1 MFRNSAFVLVLWA
14 IVSIVSMIASS
25 VMVNVLR
32 QKETYYVSL
41 WSYAMGRL
49 GVFDENDPLITEIM
63 KHNTI
68 PFVITNERLQVKYYH
83 LVPDAIID
91 HPTRLRNLIDNYSGD
106 GNTII
111 IQSWD
116 GGKHYVFY
124 GESLVLRMLKYFPIG
139 QMLLFVMLL
148 LLGYNV
154 YRVSNDSRQ
163 NRVWVGLAKET
174 AHQLGTPISSLL
186 GWIEYLRSQGIDP
199 DVISEMNK
207 DVTHLQKITDRFSK
221 IGSQTAENKEDKKT
235 FEMTEL
241 PSIEGSNYGRLF
253 SIKSSLISAYKQ
265 QQTAKRRGNKALR
278 RVLLLFAIVIVFMSS
293 VFGSS
298 IGKLMDVENEYNHN
312 TFYLYTENGDTDILA
327 SVLNSSES
335 GIDYYAV
342 HPYYP
347 SGDSMFTFRLAS
359 FETFSQSGYSTGLQ
373 SHGVILDE
381 SLAEGYD
388 LLAGKSELPSEEYI
402 LISDKVADD
411 LIETANLGFVDE
423 YSDLI
428 GMTCDY
434 YSISGRRLR
443 VGGVIRSGEH
453 AIYLDKL
460 AVAKGSMESSGIV
473 RVELASDFGIKLNAG
488 EAVLA
493 ITNDALLP
501 ELVLHKG
508 GRNDNHQE
516 ACVIEQMVGFI
527 YVILL

>member
-139 QMLLFVMLL
+139 QMSLFVMLL

-186 GWIEYLRSQGIDP
+186 GWIEYLHSQGIDP

-221 IGSQTAENKEDKKT
+221 IGSQTELTPANINEIVGESVMYFRRRIPRNVSLDYNGLAMAPVQANVNSALFEWVIENLLKNSLDALQGKGR
-235 FEMTEL
+235 
-241 PSIEGSNYGRLF
+241 IEVE
-253 SIKSSLISAYKQ
+253 ISASQNWINIDVRDTGKGMPKSNFKKVFEPGFS
-265 QQTAKRRGNKALR
+265 TKTRGWGLGLSLSRRIVEDYHSGKIF
-278 RVLLLFAIVIVFMSS
+278 VLESE
-293 VFGSS
+293 
-298 IGKLMDVENEYNHN
+298 IGKGT
-312 TFYLYTENGDTDILA
+312 TFRVQLKR
-327 SVLNSSES
+327 
-335 GIDYYAV
+335 YYA
-342 HPYYP
+342 
-347 SGDSMFTFRLAS
+347 
-359 FETFSQSGYSTGLQ
+359 
-373 SHGVILDE
+373 
-381 SLAEGYD
+381 
-388 LLAGKSELPSEEYI
+388 
-402 LISDKVADD
+402 
-411 LIETANLGFVDE
+411 
-423 YSDLI
+423 
-428 GMTCDY
+428 
-434 YSISGRRLR
+434 
-443 VGGVIRSGEH
+443 
-453 AIYLDKL
+453 
-460 AVAKGSMESSGIV
+460 
-473 RVELASDFGIKLNAG
+473 
-488 EAVLA
+488 
-493 ITNDALLP
+493 
-501 ELVLHKG
+501 
-508 GRNDNHQE
+508 
-516 ACVIEQMVGFI
+516 
-527 YVILL
+527 

>member
-221 IGSQTAENKEDKKT
+221 IGSQT
-235 FEMTEL
+235 EL
-241 PSIEGSNYGRLF
+241 TPVNI
-253 SIKSSLISAYKQ
+253 
-265 QQTAKRRGNKALR
+265 
-278 RVLLLFAIVIVFMSS
+278 
-293 VFGSS
+293 
-298 IGKLMDVENEYNHN
+298 NE
-312 TFYLYTENGDTDILA
+312 
-327 SVLNSSES
+327 
-335 GIDYYAV
+335 
-342 HPYYP
+342 
-347 SGDSMFTFRLAS
+347 
-359 FETFSQSGYSTGLQ
+359 
-373 SHGVILDE
+373 
-381 SLAEGYD
+381 
-388 LLAGKSELPSEEYI
+388 
-402 LISDKVADD
+402 
-411 LIETANLGFVDE
+411 
-423 YSDLI
+423 
-428 GMTCDY
+428 
-434 YSISGRRLR
+434 
-443 VGGVIRSGEH
+443 
-453 AIYLDKL
+453 
-460 AVAKGSMESSGIV
+460 
-473 RVELASDFGIKLNAG
+473 
-488 EAVLA
+488 
-493 ITNDALLP
+493 
-501 ELVLHKG
+501 
-508 GRNDNHQE
+508 
-516 ACVIEQMVGFI
+516 
-527 YVILL
+527 

>member
-1 MFRNSAFVLVLWA
+1 MLGRILNKVTAMFRNSAFVLVLWA

-139 QMLLFVMLL
+139 QLLLFVMLL

-221 IGSQTAENKEDKKT
+221 IGSQTELTPANINEIVGESVMYFRRRIPRNVSLDYNGLAMAPVQANVNSALFEWVIENLLKNSLDALQGKGR
-235 FEMTEL
+235 
-241 PSIEGSNYGRLF
+241 IEVE
-253 SIKSSLISAYKQ
+253 ISASQNWINIDVRDTGKGMPKSNFKKVFEPGFS
-265 QQTAKRRGNKALR
+265 TKTRGWGLGLSLSRRIVEDYHSGKIF
-278 RVLLLFAIVIVFMSS
+278 VLESE
-293 VFGSS
+293 
-298 IGKLMDVENEYNHN
+298 IGKGT
-312 TFYLYTENGDTDILA
+312 TFRVQLKR
-327 SVLNSSES
+327 
-335 GIDYYAV
+335 YYA
-342 HPYYP
+342 
-347 SGDSMFTFRLAS
+347 
-359 FETFSQSGYSTGLQ
+359 
-373 SHGVILDE
+373 
-381 SLAEGYD
+381 
-388 LLAGKSELPSEEYI
+388 
-402 LISDKVADD
+402 
-411 LIETANLGFVDE
+411 
-423 YSDLI
+423 
-428 GMTCDY
+428 
-434 YSISGRRLR
+434 
-443 VGGVIRSGEH
+443 
-453 AIYLDKL
+453 
-460 AVAKGSMESSGIV
+460 
-473 RVELASDFGIKLNAG
+473 
-488 EAVLA
+488 
-493 ITNDALLP
+493 
-501 ELVLHKG
+501 
-508 GRNDNHQE
+508 
-516 ACVIEQMVGFI
+516 
-527 YVILL
+527 

>member
-139 QMLLFVMLL
+139 QMSLFVMLL

-199 DVISEMNK
+199 DVVAEMNK

-221 IGSQTAENKEDKKT
+221 IGSQTELTPANINEIVGESVMYFRRRIPRNVSLDYNGLAMAPVQANVNSALFEWVIENLLKNSLDALQGKGR
-235 FEMTEL
+235 
-241 PSIEGSNYGRLF
+241 IEVE
-253 SIKSSLISAYKQ
+253 ISASQNWINIDVRDTGKGMPKSNFKKVFEPGFS
-265 QQTAKRRGNKALR
+265 TKTRGWGLGLSLSRRIVEDYHSGKIF
-278 RVLLLFAIVIVFMSS
+278 VLESE
-293 VFGSS
+293 
-298 IGKLMDVENEYNHN
+298 IGKGT
-312 TFYLYTENGDTDILA
+312 TFRVQLKR
-327 SVLNSSES
+327 
-335 GIDYYAV
+335 YYA
-342 HPYYP
+342 
-347 SGDSMFTFRLAS
+347 
-359 FETFSQSGYSTGLQ
+359 
-373 SHGVILDE
+373 
-381 SLAEGYD
+381 
-388 LLAGKSELPSEEYI
+388 
-402 LISDKVADD
+402 
-411 LIETANLGFVDE
+411 
-423 YSDLI
+423 
-428 GMTCDY
+428 
-434 YSISGRRLR
+434 
-443 VGGVIRSGEH
+443 
-453 AIYLDKL
+453 
-460 AVAKGSMESSGIV
+460 
-473 RVELASDFGIKLNAG
+473 
-488 EAVLA
+488 
-493 ITNDALLP
+493 
-501 ELVLHKG
+501 
-508 GRNDNHQE
+508 
-516 ACVIEQMVGFI
+516 
-527 YVILL
+527 

>member
-139 QMLLFVMLL
+139 QLLLFVMLL

-221 IGSQTAENKEDKKT
+221 IGSQTELTPANINEIVGESVMYFRRRIPRNVSLDYNGLAMAPVQANVNSALFEWVIENLLKNSLDALQGKGR
-235 FEMTEL
+235 
-241 PSIEGSNYGRLF
+241 IEVE
-253 SIKSSLISAYKQ
+253 ISASQNWINIDVRDTGKGMPKSNFKKVFEPGFS
-265 QQTAKRRGNKALR
+265 TKTRGWGLGLSLSRRIVEDYHSGKIF
-278 RVLLLFAIVIVFMSS
+278 VLESE
-293 VFGSS
+293 
-298 IGKLMDVENEYNHN
+298 IGKGT
-312 TFYLYTENGDTDILA
+312 TFRVQLKR
-327 SVLNSSES
+327 
-335 GIDYYAV
+335 YYA
-342 HPYYP
+342 
-347 SGDSMFTFRLAS
+347 
-359 FETFSQSGYSTGLQ
+359 
-373 SHGVILDE
+373 
-381 SLAEGYD
+381 
-388 LLAGKSELPSEEYI
+388 
-402 LISDKVADD
+402 
-411 LIETANLGFVDE
+411 
-423 YSDLI
+423 
-428 GMTCDY
+428 
-434 YSISGRRLR
+434 
-443 VGGVIRSGEH
+443 
-453 AIYLDKL
+453 
-460 AVAKGSMESSGIV
+460 
-473 RVELASDFGIKLNAG
+473 
-488 EAVLA
+488 
-493 ITNDALLP
+493 
-501 ELVLHKG
+501 
-508 GRNDNHQE
+508 
-516 ACVIEQMVGFI
+516 
-527 YVILL
+527 

>member
-221 IGSQTAENKEDKKT
+221 IGSQTELTPANINEIVGESVMYFRRRIPRNVSLDYNGLAMAPVQANVNSALFEWVIENLLKNSLDALQGKGR
-235 FEMTEL
+235 
-241 PSIEGSNYGRLF
+241 IEVE
-253 SIKSSLISAYKQ
+253 ISASQ
-265 QQTAKRRGNKALR
+265 NWINIDVRD
-278 RVLLLFAIVIVFMSS
+278 
-293 VFGSS
+293 
-298 IGKLMDVENEYNHN
+298 IGKGMPKSNFKKVFEPGFSTKTRGWGLGLSLSRRIVEDYHSGKIFVLESEIGKGT
-312 TFYLYTENGDTDILA
+312 TFRVQLKR
-327 SVLNSSES
+327 
-335 GIDYYAV
+335 YYA
-342 HPYYP
+342 
-347 SGDSMFTFRLAS
+347 
-359 FETFSQSGYSTGLQ
+359 
-373 SHGVILDE
+373 
-381 SLAEGYD
+381 
-388 LLAGKSELPSEEYI
+388 
-402 LISDKVADD
+402 
-411 LIETANLGFVDE
+411 
-423 YSDLI
+423 
-428 GMTCDY
+428 
-434 YSISGRRLR
+434 
-443 VGGVIRSGEH
+443 
-453 AIYLDKL
+453 
-460 AVAKGSMESSGIV
+460 
-473 RVELASDFGIKLNAG
+473 
-488 EAVLA
+488 
-493 ITNDALLP
+493 
-501 ELVLHKG
+501 
-508 GRNDNHQE
+508 
-516 ACVIEQMVGFI
+516 
-527 YVILL
+527 

>member
-1 MFRNSAFVLVLWA
+1 MLGRILNKVTAMFRNSAFVLVLWA

-139 QMLLFVMLL
+139 QMSLFVMLL

-186 GWIEYLRSQGIDP
+186 GWIEYLHSQGIDP

-221 IGSQTAENKEDKKT
+221 IGSQTELTPANINEIVGESVMYFRRRIPRNVSLDYNGLAMAPVQANVNSALFEWVIENLLKNSLDALQGKGR
-235 FEMTEL
+235 
-241 PSIEGSNYGRLF
+241 IEVE
-253 SIKSSLISAYKQ
+253 ISASQNWINIDVRDTGKGMPKSNFKKVFEPGFS
-265 QQTAKRRGNKALR
+265 TKTRGWGLGLSLSRRIVEDYHSGKIF
-278 RVLLLFAIVIVFMSS
+278 VLESE
-293 VFGSS
+293 
-298 IGKLMDVENEYNHN
+298 IGKGT
-312 TFYLYTENGDTDILA
+312 TFRVQLKR
-327 SVLNSSES
+327 
-335 GIDYYAV
+335 YYA
-342 HPYYP
+342 
-347 SGDSMFTFRLAS
+347 
-359 FETFSQSGYSTGLQ
+359 
-373 SHGVILDE
+373 
-381 SLAEGYD
+381 
-388 LLAGKSELPSEEYI
+388 
-402 LISDKVADD
+402 
-411 LIETANLGFVDE
+411 
-423 YSDLI
+423 
-428 GMTCDY
+428 
-434 YSISGRRLR
+434 
-443 VGGVIRSGEH
+443 
-453 AIYLDKL
+453 
-460 AVAKGSMESSGIV
+460 
-473 RVELASDFGIKLNAG
+473 
-488 EAVLA
+488 
-493 ITNDALLP
+493 
-501 ELVLHKG
+501 
-508 GRNDNHQE
+508 
-516 ACVIEQMVGFI
+516 
-527 YVILL
+527 

>member
-1 MFRNSAFVLVLWA
+1 MLGRILNKVTAVFRNSTFVLLLWA
-14 IVSIVSMIASS
+14 IVSIASMTASS
-25 VMVNVLR
+25 VMVRGLR

-124 GESLVLRMLKYFPIG
+124 GESLVLRTLKYFPIG

-199 DVISEMNK
+199 DVVAEMNK

-221 IGSQTAENKEDKKT
+221 IGSQTELTPANINELVGESVMYFRRRIPRNVSLDYNGLAMAPVQANVNSALFEWVIENLLKNSLDALQGKGR
-235 FEMTEL
+235 
-241 PSIEGSNYGRLF
+241 IEVE
-253 SIKSSLISAYKQ
+253 ISASQNWINIDVRDTGKGMPKSNFKKVFEPGFS
-265 QQTAKRRGNKALR
+265 TKTRGWGLGLSLSRRIVEDYHSGKIF
-278 RVLLLFAIVIVFMSS
+278 VLESE
-293 VFGSS
+293 
-298 IGKLMDVENEYNHN
+298 IGKGT
-312 TFYLYTENGDTDILA
+312 TFRVQLKR
-327 SVLNSSES
+327 
-335 GIDYYAV
+335 YYA
-342 HPYYP
+342 
-347 SGDSMFTFRLAS
+347 
-359 FETFSQSGYSTGLQ
+359 
-373 SHGVILDE
+373 
-381 SLAEGYD
+381 
-388 LLAGKSELPSEEYI
+388 
-402 LISDKVADD
+402 
-411 LIETANLGFVDE
+411 
-423 YSDLI
+423 
-428 GMTCDY
+428 
-434 YSISGRRLR
+434 
-443 VGGVIRSGEH
+443 
-453 AIYLDKL
+453 
-460 AVAKGSMESSGIV
+460 
-473 RVELASDFGIKLNAG
+473 
-488 EAVLA
+488 
-493 ITNDALLP
+493 
-501 ELVLHKG
+501 
-508 GRNDNHQE
+508 
-516 ACVIEQMVGFI
+516 
-527 YVILL
+527 

>member
-1 MFRNSAFVLVLWA
+1 MLGRILNRVTAMFRNSTLVLLLWA
-14 IVSIVSMIASS
+14 VVSIVSMVVSS

-49 GVFDENDPLITEIM
+49 GVFDENDPLISEIM

-68 PFVITNERLQVKYYH
+68 PFVITNERLQVEYYH

-199 DVISEMNK
+199 DVVAEMNK

-221 IGSQTAENKEDKKT
+221 IGSQTELTPANIHELVGESVMYFRRRIPRNVSLDYNGLAMAPVQANVNSALFEWVIENLLKNSLDALQGKGR
-235 FEMTEL
+235 
-241 PSIEGSNYGRLF
+241 IEVE
-253 SIKSSLISAYKQ
+253 ISASQNWINIDVRDTGKGMPKSNFKKVFEPGFS
-265 QQTAKRRGNKALR
+265 TKTRGWGLGLSLSRRIVEDYHSGKIF
-278 RVLLLFAIVIVFMSS
+278 VLESE
-293 VFGSS
+293 
-298 IGKLMDVENEYNHN
+298 IGKGT
-312 TFYLYTENGDTDILA
+312 TFRVQLKR
-327 SVLNSSES
+327 
-335 GIDYYAV
+335 YYA
-342 HPYYP
+342 
-347 SGDSMFTFRLAS
+347 
-359 FETFSQSGYSTGLQ
+359 
-373 SHGVILDE
+373 
-381 SLAEGYD
+381 
-388 LLAGKSELPSEEYI
+388 
-402 LISDKVADD
+402 
-411 LIETANLGFVDE
+411 
-423 YSDLI
+423 
-428 GMTCDY
+428 
-434 YSISGRRLR
+434 
-443 VGGVIRSGEH
+443 
-453 AIYLDKL
+453 
-460 AVAKGSMESSGIV
+460 
-473 RVELASDFGIKLNAG
+473 
-488 EAVLA
+488 
-493 ITNDALLP
+493 
-501 ELVLHKG
+501 
-508 GRNDNHQE
+508 
-516 ACVIEQMVGFI
+516 
-527 YVILL
+527 